1 MADEATPLLRDPD
14 SKDDQIV
21 AYTEPIEANA
31 SSRASEVGDPEGSP
45 AEEEVLKPKASIRA
59 VMVPMMLGI
68 FLVAMDQTIVT
79 ATYASIGSQFESL
92 QNTSWIATGYM
103 LTLTSFQP
111 LYGKLSD
118 IFGRKACLIFAYA
131 VFALGSLFCGL
142 ARSMPQL
149 IVARAVAGI
158 GGGGMS
164 TVATIIMSD
173 VVPLRKRGTWQGI
186 ANIAFASGSAT
197 GAPLGGVL
205 ADTIGWRWAF
215 LLQVPLTVL
224 AILSVALGLRLPRA
238 DNAAFR
244 AKLRRVDFGGAFTL
258 VLAVFALLLALDRGA
273 NAAWRAPLTLCAFAV
288 SALAFALFALVETRV
303 AAEPLAPRHIVAS
316 GALLASY
323 LCNLLV
329 NGVFFVITFH
339 VPLFLQ
345 AVRGLGAARAGAALI
360 PCIAGGVS
368 ASVLSG
374 LVMQATGRYYWLT
387 VGAFGVTL
395 AGAVLVAL
403 EAGAVG
409 FDMVWLCVGL
419 FAMNFGGGASLTTTL
434 IALIAN
440 AGPADQAVATAVSYL
455 FRSLGS
461 VVFLSLG
468 TTLSQEVLRARL
480 RAGLSGADVDEI
492 IEHVRASLAYVGELP
507 PAVRAVVRE
516 AYAAGVQAALWFAVG
531 LAGLGLDHPDQDQL
545 DNVGT
550 LTISSFSSSAGGAP
564 SSSDMVGYGDRGRDE
579 FSARI

>member
-1 MADEATPLLRDPD
+1 
-14 SKDDQIV
+14 
-21 AYTEPIEANA
+21 
-31 SSRASEVGDPEGSP
+31 
-45 AEEEVLKPKASIRA
+45 
-59 VMVPMMLGI
+59 MMLGI

-142 ARSMPQL
+142 ARNMPQL
-149 IVARAVAGI
+149 ILARAVAGI

-409 FDMVWLCVGL
+409 FDMVWLCVGVCRL
-419 FAMNFGGGASLTTTL
+419 FFYAFYLCLAGASLTTTL

-507 PAVRAVVRE
+507 PAVRAVVRK

-531 LAGLGLDHPDQDQL
+531 LAGLGLVCAVFVRERAL
-545 DNVGT
+545 V
-550 LTISSFSSSAGGAP
+550 
-564 SSSDMVGYGDRGRDE
+564 R
-579 FSARI
+579 